1 MVASK
6 TPSWDV
12 ASAQTSLATGYT
24 HRSNTSWRELL
35 DSNPSPCP
43 AGWPIGTAARTRVRL
58 ILKSFAPPFEAA
70 LIRVESV
77 RHAGLVSKV
86 TPGAL
91 EVALTGDRTGTE
103 TVYVQ
108 PGAVILRSEEDGDK
122 QELVPFTQIKVGDS
136 IVYFGLAVCQ
146 DSSKFNAYVVVIVGG

>member
-1 MVASK
+1 M
-6 TPSWDV
+6 
-12 ASAQTSLATGYT
+12 
-24 HRSNTSWRELL
+24 
-35 DSNPSPCP
+35 
-43 AGWPIGTAARTRVRL
+43 
-58 ILKSFAPPFEAA
+58 
-70 LIRVESV
+70 
-77 RHAGLVSKV
+77 SKV

-136 IVYFGLAVCQ
+136 IAYFGLAVCQ